1 MKEPRKSAD
10 TGTNQ
15 PLKEKDMIEWV
26 IFIAAAVMP
35 LVVAR
40 CIHEMSG
47 DDHE

>member
-1 MKEPRKSAD
+1 
-10 TGTNQ
+10 
-15 PLKEKDMIEWV
+15 MIEWV
-26 IFIAAAVMP
+26 IFIAAVVLP